1 MGCDLDTAAPT
12 PQTRPPLT
20 KQLPG
25 LASQV
30 PTAGRYRL
38 KSPLSCYWFP
48 SYPIPRAPSGDFVM
62 DRSLG
67 LKVHA
72 LSLLPGLEDL
82 KLEEEELGPLL
93 PTEVLP

>member
-1 MGCDLDTAAPT
+1 
-12 PQTRPPLT
+12 
-20 KQLPG
+20 
-25 LASQV
+25 
-30 PTAGRYRL
+30 
-38 KSPLSCYWFP
+38 
-48 SYPIPRAPSGDFVM
+48 M